1 MQSDPSDPSSCTL
14 NLSSDSLDVP
24 AMVVGATSRSS
35 SESSSGPRVR
45 KSRKESKNQSMPLP
59 IQDDHGRT
67 KVPVH
72 QPGRSSR
79 DIEMGPST
87 PLGSPEV
94 QAGSQVSTTRVL
106 HLHDDRTLSSTTQVL
121 HQRDNRTQAIHLG
134 ITHQEF
140 GSVIA
145 EAQRLLDDS
154 RARAEH
160 FKGIARTI
168 HNQACEQIAH
178 LKGAG

>member
-1 MQSDPSDPSSCTL
+1 MFLQWWLVLRVEVPRSHHQVPELGNHVKSLRIRVCHFQFKMIMEEQKFQYI
-14 NLSSDSLDVP
+14 NLVEVL
-24 AMVVGATSRSS
+24 GIL
-35 SESSSGPRVR
+35 G
-45 KSRKESKNQSMPLP
+45 
-59 IQDDHGRT
+59 
-67 KVPVH
+67 
-72 QPGRSSR
+72 
-79 DIEMGPST
+79 MGPST

-160 FKGIARTI
+160 FKGIAQTI
-168 HNQACEQIAH
+168 HNQACEQIVH